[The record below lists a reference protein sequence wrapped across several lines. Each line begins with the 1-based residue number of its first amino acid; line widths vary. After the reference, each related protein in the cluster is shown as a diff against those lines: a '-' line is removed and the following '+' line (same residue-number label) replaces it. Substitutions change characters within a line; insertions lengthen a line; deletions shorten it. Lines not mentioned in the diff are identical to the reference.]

1 MDLKSIQ
8 SDFTDEF
15 ISTRLNSMS
24 DNTLLVTPQAALHEI
39 FYGNDL
45 FVEVRDPKQ
54 FEAYEKSQHPS
65 VTMLTCCDSR
75 LHQLVFNF
83 DPIDRTFVVQNIG
96 NQLQPAAGSIDYG
109 VHHLKTSLLL
119 ILGHTRCGAIKAAMS
134 DYRGESW
141 EIIREL
147 NGLHLPLLCG
157 ERDADPEKAWMNAV
171 EQNVHYQAD
180 LAMRRYGD
188 DVKAGKLAI
197 AGCVY
202 DFANLYNKGRGRIL
216 LFNLNGVTNPEEIGK
231 SALLEGLDPELA
243 NIVVGNH

>member
-1 MDLKSIQ
+1 M
-8 SDFTDEF
+8 
-15 ISTRLNSMS
+15 
-24 DNTLLVTPQAALHEI
+24 NTPPTVTPKTALHEV

-45 FVEVRDPKQ
+45 FVQVRNPKQ

-109 VHHLKTSLLL
+109 IKHLKTPLLL

-134 DYRGESW
+134 DYRGVSW

-147 NGLHLPLLCG
+147 NGLHLPLLG
-157 ERDADPEKAWMNAV
+157 SGGQGDDEKAWLKSV
-171 EQNVHYQAD
+171 ERNVDYQVD
-180 LAMRRYGD
+180 LAMLRYHE
-188 DVKAGKLAI
+188 DVKAGHLAI

-202 DFANLYNKGRGRIL
+202 DFANLYGCGRGRIL
-216 LFNLNGVTNPEEIGK
+216 LMNLNGETAPEKLGESDLMKDFDG
-231 SALLEGLDPELA
+231 ALRD
-243 NIVVGNH
+243 VVIMKK